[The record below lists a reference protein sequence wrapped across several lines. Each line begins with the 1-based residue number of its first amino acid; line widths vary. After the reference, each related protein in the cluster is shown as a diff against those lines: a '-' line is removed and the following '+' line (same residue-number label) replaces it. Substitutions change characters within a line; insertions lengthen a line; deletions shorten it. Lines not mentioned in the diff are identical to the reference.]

1 MANLS
6 KSSWFWVSLASL
18 CLLISI
24 AFVELLFFYPKAQ
37 RYFENSGNI
46 TAQPLTA
53 RSREYLHNSLE
64 LITAS
69 PLSSE
74 VIEEVGK
81 NLDLA
86 YGHLNVNL
94 YLSQYPCAS
103 TSLGRIDNLS
113 LQLVSTFPPT
123 SQKYTQEL
131 LKILKCF
138 EHIEIKQDMKKSS
151 IALSMLENLNYQR
164 QLLAWGALFALIA
177 GLVSVLLHLNQSKVI
192 NQNKK
197 EKNKW
202 LNNALRDALT
212 GALNRRAFDEDLPQY
227 LLGFN
232 HQSEVFS
239 VLMCDID
246 YFKQY
251 NDSLGH
257 VQGDKALQVICHTL
271 SSTLNSKDKLYR
283 YGGEEIV
290 ILLSQTDHHFALKT
304 AQQLLIQIQNL
315 QLPHPTSSFGCV
327 TISIGCATI
336 DEPICNGENIVEVAD
351 QRLYQAKQGGRNQ
364 IVA

>member
-6 KSSWFWVSLASL
+6 RSSWFWVSLASL
-18 CLLISI
+18 CLLVSI

-46 TAQPLTA
+46 TAQPLTS
-53 RSREYLHNSLE
+53 RSRDYLHTSIKLANS
-64 LITAS
+64 S
-69 PLSSE
+69 PATPT
-74 VIEEVGK
+74 VIKEIGE

-94 YLSQYPCAS
+94 YLSQYPCAK

-113 LQLVSTFPPT
+113 LQIVSTFPPT
-123 SQKYTQEL
+123 SQKFTQEV
-131 LKILKCF
+131 LKILKCV
-138 EHIEIKQDMKKSS
+138 EEIEIKQDMKKSA

-164 QLLAWGALFALIA
+164 QLLSWGALFAVVA
-177 GLVSVLLHLNQSKVI
+177 GFVSVLLHLNQSKAI
-192 NQNKK
+192 TQNRK

-212 GALNRRAFDEDLPQY
+212 GSLNRRSFDEDLPQY
-227 LLGFN
+227 LEKFN

-257 VQGDKALQVICHTL
+257 IEGDKALQSICHSL
-271 SSTLNSKDKLYR
+271 SSILSNKDKLYR

-290 ILLSQTDHHFALKT
+290 IILSQTDHHYAT
-304 AQQLLIQIQNL
+304 NAAQQILNQIQNL
-315 QLPHPTSSFGCV
+315 QLPHPTSPFGCV
-327 TISIGCATI
+327 TISVGCATI
-336 DEPICNGENIVEVAD
+336 NEAECNGENIVEVAD
-351 QRLYQAKQGGRNQ
+351 QRLYQAKQTGRNQ
-364 IVA
+364 VFA